1 MYILLRL
8 EEKKMP
14 IKSKNKN
21 LIKRAIYVNNSGMAL
36 IATLIFVIVLIA
48 FGTGLLALTNNDS
61 KLSTL
66 HRESNRAFYI
76 AEKGIEKALYNL
88 NEDDN
93 YPMTSEGGKIAW
105 RPTDF
110 SEGTSEESFLVTIS
124 NIGILEGKDNDEEVI
139 KIISKGIVNKGKF
152 SSATRTIEV
161 KAEKDRFMYP
171 KYKYAILT
179 DKLIYGHQS
188 PIIEGDI
195 HSNDEIR
202 IPGIES
208 GKLEFDGTATC
219 SGDVNE
225 ITEENVSLPIVPVPT
240 INYGGLEIIAE
251 SEGIEHIHV
260 GDEGEFEILKGET
273 INWSGL
279 HYIKGNLRL
288 KNSAIL
294 NITNGAVIIEGE
306 VTMDNDAAIIISKP
320 EDREDIFYTKEYA
333 PLAIVATGQIVLQ
346 NSSTS
351 INGVVQSIQKN
362 GDYLQPQNKVIIKN
376 NATVIGS
383 VIGAEVELKNDG
395 KIIYD
400 EETLSI
406 IMELGDEFYKKVS
419 WQEK

>member
-1 MYILLRL
+1 MS
-8 EEKKMP
+8 

-21 LIKRAIYVNNSGMAL
+21 LIKRAIYVNDSGMAL
-36 IATLIFVIVLIA
+36 IATLIFVTVLIA

-88 NEDDN
+88 NEDEN
-93 YPMTSEGGKIAW
+93 YPMTSEGGKTAW
-105 RPTDF
+105 RPTDDAPYS
-110 SEGTSEESFLVTIS
+110 SEGTSEEYFLVTIS
-124 NIGILEGKDNDEEVI
+124 NIGILEGKDDDEEFI
-139 KIISKGIVNKGKF
+139 KIISTGIVNKGKF
-152 SSATRTIEV
+152 SSATRKIEV
-161 KAEKDRFMYP
+161 KAKKDRFMYP

-208 GKLEFDGTATC
+208 GKLEFDGIATC

-225 ITEENVSLPIVPVPT
+225 ITEENISLPIVPMPT
-240 INYGGLEIIAE
+240 INYENLEEIAIAE
-251 SEGIEHIHV
+251 GEDEHIH
-260 GDEGEFEILKGET
+260 EGGIEIPNGET
-273 INWSGL
+273 VNWSGL

-288 KNSAIL
+288 KNSATL
-294 NITNGAVIIEGE
+294 NITNGAVIVEGE
-306 VTMDNDAAIIISKP
+306 VTMDNNATITIFKP
-320 EDREDIFYTKEYA
+320 EDKEDTFYTKEYA

-362 GDYLQPQNKVIIKN
+362 GDSLQPQNKVIIKN
-376 NATVIGS
+376 SATVIGS

-419 WQEK
+419 WREI

>member
-1 MYILLRL
+1 
-8 EEKKMP
+8 MP

-36 IATLIFVIVLIA
+36 IATLIFVTVLIV

-88 NEDDN
+88 NEDDE
-93 YPMTSEGGKIAW
+93 YPMTSEGGKTAW

-124 NIGILEGKDNDEEVI
+124 NIGILEGEDDDEAVI

-161 KAEKDRFMYP
+161 RAEKDRFMYP

-179 DKLIYGHQS
+179 DKIIRGKQS

-240 INYGGLEIIAE
+240 IDYEGLEDIAE
-251 SEGIEHIHV
+251 EEELSEGIEHIHDV
-260 GDEGEFEILKGET
+260 GDGGEFEIPQGET

-294 NITNGAVIIEGE
+294 NITNGAVIVEGE
-306 VTMDNDAAIIISKP
+306 VTMDNDATITISKP
-320 EDREDIFYTKEYA
+320 EDKEDIFYTKEYA

-362 GDYLQPQNKVIIKN
+362 GVSLQPQNKVIIKT

-419 WQEK
+419 WREI